1 MLNVLPVQVHYEDC
15 TLHNTF
21 AILDDGSV
29 RTSLFPTAAKDLG
42 IQGTPEDLPA
52 HTM

>member
-29 RTSLFPTAAKDLG
+29 RTSLT
-42 IQGTPEDLPA
+42 TPEDLPA